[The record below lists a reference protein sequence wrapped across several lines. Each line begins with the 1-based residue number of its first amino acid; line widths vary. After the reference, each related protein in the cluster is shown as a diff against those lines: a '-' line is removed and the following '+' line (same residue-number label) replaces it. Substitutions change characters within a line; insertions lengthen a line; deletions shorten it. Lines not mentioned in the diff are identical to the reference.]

1 MTGHTVIAVVIVCVA
16 ELLTGAIG
24 TRARREPVQ
33 GSVSVRQPL
42 EAVDDGGAPHTKLT
56 VQCHGPAL
64 FE

>member
-1 MTGHTVIAVVIVCVA
+1 MVIAVVIVCVA

-24 TRARREPVQ
+24 TRARRGPVE
-33 GSVSVRQPL
+33 GSVSVGL
-42 EAVDDGGAPHTKLT
+42 AVDVGGAPHTKLT